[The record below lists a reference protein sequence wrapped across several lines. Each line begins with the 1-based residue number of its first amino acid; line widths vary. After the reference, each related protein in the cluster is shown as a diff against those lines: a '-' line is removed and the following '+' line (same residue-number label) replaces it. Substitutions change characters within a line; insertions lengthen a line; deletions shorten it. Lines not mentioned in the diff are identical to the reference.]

1 MDRSMLFLVYVSLA
15 VVLALWNKKKGHGFW
30 LGFWYSIVLTPAIG
44 FLTIALSQQ
53 IVYVDTG
60 HGIKRSC
67 PHCFNLTATNA
78 TFCDICG
85 THITRQTIKQ
95 YLQLAELFV
104 GLVMTV
110 VLVHAVI

>member
-53 IVYVDTG
+53 IVVVDTG
-60 HGIKRSC
+60 NGIKRSC